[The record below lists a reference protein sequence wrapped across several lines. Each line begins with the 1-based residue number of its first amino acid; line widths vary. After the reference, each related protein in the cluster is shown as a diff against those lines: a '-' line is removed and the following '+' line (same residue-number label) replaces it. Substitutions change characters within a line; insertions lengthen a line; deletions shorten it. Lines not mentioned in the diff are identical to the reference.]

1 MGTNTNNSSEPT
13 PAASTGK
20 TPAATTE
27 VVTSDMQAVESSQL
41 WSQKLRDKL
50 PAFWA
55 KCCQACL
62 KTGPALLFT
71 LALALSSNTSHAFQ
85 NVPLAERSPTAQNSS
100 EAYTQSSATNS
111 ISATTNN
118 TVEDLIMPLHDN
130 DEEILIDALSGVVVL
145 TEEAKQERREHSQW
159 YPLADL
165 YPRLSRDQKMDNIMR
180 LRAAIKPISTIALQY
195 PQLRYQQRFFLT
207 EDQLFATSV
216 KCLNGNGRA
225 CLLVGHFYDSQI
237 YLQRQLFPTSP
248 RNARRAD
255 QSIDPRVAIIVLGRL
270 RQSFLTETS
279 RYPEKNEPQDSFN
292 YPLLDSGFGIIDS
305 SLSDLHNTSNQATVR
320 PPIKVPLSLPSHA
333 DETQQSGATEE
344 QSIASLPSEQ
354 SRSSEQAQTNP
365 LTPMKREDL
374 LPPAAS
380 QQERSKLL
388 SQLATHITTLHP
400 YALHNMLAVNN
411 GLRFGQ
417 AYVTERNLVA
427 NFLHALVYY
436 RLGCNLSNRSS
447 CAMLANIKGRLGSEI
462 LLHQL
467 PIFDTAL
474 GIDYLHNGCFAGDS
488 VACANLGIL
497 YFNGMEFPSQ
507 EELQKIEEMQRLAA
521 TEDFP
526 ERDAL
531 KHLANQDEHHWEQ
544 APITKQ
550 NLTIDHSLR
559 VDITDPDQEFTDT
572 TFNRKSINMYS
583 APPRYLIKPDLKL
596 AITMFQHSCDLV
608 INTAQHLRPDNELL
622 GLGCYTLGRIYLGGT
637 AVTHS
642 QNIKPHRTV
651 AINLLRRSC
660 DLQYT
665 PGCELTHA
673 LFLGWEQDMKDPLA
687 PEK

>member
-27 VVTSDMQAVESSQL
+27 VVTGDMQAVESSQL

-71 LALALSSNTSHAFQ
+71 LVLALSSSTCHAFQ

-100 EAYTQSSATNS
+100 EAYTQSRATNS
-111 ISATTNN
+111 ISATANN
-118 TVEDLIMPLHDN
+118 TVEALIMPLHDS

-279 RYPEKNEPQDSFN
+279 RSPEKNEPQDSFN

-320 PPIKVPLSLPSHA
+320 PPIKVPLSLPSNA
-333 DETQQSGATEE
+333 DET
-344 QSIASLPSEQ
+344 
-354 SRSSEQAQTNP
+354 SRSPEQAQTNP

-447 CAMLANIKGRLGSEI
+447 CAMLVNIKGRLGSEI

-507 EELQKIEEMQRLAA
+507 EELQKIEEMQRSAA

-544 APITKQ
+544 AHITKQ
-550 NLTIDHSLR
+550 DLTIDRSLR
-559 VDITDPDQEFTDT
+559 VDITDPDQELTDT

-583 APPRYLIKPDLKL
+583 DPPRYLIKPDLKR
-596 AITMFQHSCDLV
+596 AIDLFQYSCDLA